1 MVIMQNLAIEGM
13 QNALIKSILNIKNED
28 ILKEIQASIALAEEK
43 ETSIDDTCMSKQE
56 FFNML
61 DERMKEFEKGNY
73 ISFSSPEEMHK
84 YFESL

>member
-1 MVIMQNLAIEGM
+1 MQSLAVERM

-28 ILKEIQASIALAEEK
+28 ILKKIQVSIEYAEKKDEP
-43 ETSIDDTCMSKQE
+43 IDETCMSKQE
-56 FFNML
+56 FFDML

-73 ISFSSPEEMHK
+73 ISFSSPEQMHK